1 MTYIVNAANKK
12 VSGSASAPK
21 AAAKAEKPQPVA
33 KPQAQVQPPRPVPTV
48 TAPVLKSVVIAK
60 PPSQP
65 SVIPKAMEIVAEE
78 VGVEVAELTDDL
90 QFADAGLDSLLGLV
104 ISSRMR
110 DELSIEFES
119 SEFLEVGTIGGLKE
133 LLLKLAPEQTLSD
146 ISPAPAAVP
155 LAAESV
161 VPAAQVVTVPAVPI
175 AAAETAPVS
184 NERWSEV
191 VTVLSEGSGL
201 SGDELGDEVAF
212 ADIGVDSLLSL
223 VISSRLRDELDLDLP
238 DQLFEA
244 CPTVADLRKHLFG
257 ADTPAPVSPDLNS
270 ESPSSAASDS
280 GASSVQT
287 PSVAETPLTDIS
299 IGEGSDYFV
308 SRSKPTP
315 PKRRRDTTTPSV
327 DVAPAWSMYLQ
338 GSAKRSTQ
346 TLFLFPDGCGAA
358 TSYLSLP
365 TLASSTAVVGFNS
378 PFMK

>member
-12 VSGSASAPK
+12 VSSSASAPK

-33 KPQAQVQPPRPVPTV
+33 KPQAQVQPPRSVPTV
-48 TAPVLKSVVIAK
+48 TAPVLKSVAIAK

-90 QFADAGLDSLLGLV
+90 RFADAGLDSLLGLV

-133 LLLKLAPEQTLSD
+133 LLLKLAPEQALSD
-146 ISPAPAAVP
+146 TSPAPAAVP
-155 LAAESV
+155 VATESI
-161 VPAAQVVTVPAVPI
+161 VPAAQVVTLPAVPI

-191 VTVLSEGSGL
+191 VTVLSEESGL
-201 SGDELGDEVAF
+201 SEDELGDEVAF

-244 CPTVADLRKHLFG
+244 CPTVADLRRHLFG
-257 ADTPAPVSPDLNS
+257 AETPAPVSPDLNS

-315 PKRRRDTTTPSV
+315 PRQRRHTATPSV

-365 TLASSTAVVGFNS
+365 TLALNTAVVGFNS